1 MDINFL
7 LVLENILKDIYHNLY
22 ETDKLIEKL
31 PKVQTIINRN
41 KKYIINLAVAES
53 VKYGAN
59 VY

>member
-31 PKVQTIINRN
+31 SHSILK
-41 KKYIINLAVAES
+41 LALLIQKLFNA
-53 VKYGAN
+53 KR
-59 VY
+59 VYLFYHWIL